1 MEQWSGQAKVP
12 DLWKKMEK
20 ENKEKHWVHLG
31 PTRTVPIGAAFSSQ
45 KFESVIRSSA
55 PMRLLGSKA
64 SKTSKAIL
72 WELTEGQ
79 QQLEPGYGQ
88 AVPGYG
94 MLRPP
99 MAHCL
104 PLGSLGVAR
113 LVTHRI
119 PSSPWRLRR
128 RKAKCMRCMRS

>member
-1 MEQWSGQAKVP
+1 MPKISQRVKLRSGAVERQAKVP

-64 SKTSKAIL
+64 IQSHPKPS
-72 WELTEGQ
+72 
-79 QQLEPGYGQ
+79 YG
-88 AVPGYG
+88 
-94 MLRPP
+94 
-99 MAHCL
+99 
-104 PLGSLGVAR
+104 S
-113 LVTHRI
+113 
-119 PSSPWRLRR
+119 
-128 RKAKCMRCMRS
+128 